1 MGGPENEDH
10 MTRFCTILMTTC
22 ILASPALAEA
32 GARGDRMFQRL
43 DADADGQVTLAEV
56 TARKTE
62 MFTTADA
69 NADGLLDAAERE
81 AMREAV
87 HRRMTAD
94 GLPGDTD
101 ADGNLSLAE
110 FTGINPLFDR
120 ADADGNGIV
129 TRAEFDEIRGKH
141 RP

>member
-1 MGGPENEDH
+1 

-62 MFTTADA
+62 VFTTADA
-69 NADGLLDAAERE
+69 N
-81 AMREAV
+81 
-87 HRRMTAD
+87 
-94 GLPGDTD
+94 

-120 ADADGNGIV
+120 ADADGDGIV
-129 TRAEFDEIRGKH
+129 TRAEFDENRGQH